1 MPQKA
6 ARWWSLTRC
15 PSHTRSFLPV
25 VESAGRRVAGFTK
38 ISNQSTSS
46 HRPSVGSR
54 RREFRQITN
63 KKRQEGFKSS
73 GLLVV
78 SRGMCGHVAG
88 GLVGRRRAPMAALF
102 YLFQTR
108 FIPDQLSRRYSA
120 GSESTVA
127 RIEPRLRHICF
138 RRTPRSSEMPS
149 FPFPSHSVRFPCS
162 QSRLRPSSSA
172 AKSDFQLHPPILT
185 KSAPQGTFDTKK
197 SKNY

>member
-108 FIPDQLSRRYSA
+108 FIPDQWSRRYSA

-127 RIEPRLRHICF
+127 RIETRPRHIILCLLEPENYMWWVLWIMDKHM
-138 RRTPRSSEMPS
+138 T
-149 FPFPSHSVRFPCS
+149 SHI
-162 QSRLRPSSSA
+162 QNKLN
-172 AKSDFQLHPPILT
+172 
-185 KSAPQGTFDTKK
+185 KK
-197 SKNY
+197 KL